1 MRNALVCIFFTVLCA
16 ISLHSCATDGT
27 GMSADSAK
35 ERIVA
40 LVNGSPI
47 KYAEFKQEL
56 DSTYLRFHEA
66 GQLVDGLMYEQ
77 LKSEILE
84 SLINLRLLYQHSQ
97 ATGIRIDDAEV
108 DSYYQA
114 RVAQYPTRR
123 EYVKSIK
130 AAGLTDADI
139 KMRIR
144 RTLGAQK
151 FVEEHV
157 APKATVTNEEVQAY
171 YKANPNEF
179 EHDVLVHAAHILIK
193 VSPWADKETRRKAKE
208 KLLDIRAQV
217 QAGADFAEMAK
228 KYSEG
233 PSKAKGGDLGYF
245 GYAQMAPTFET
256 AAFALR
262 PGEIS
267 KVVTT
272 QFGYHLIKVYDRRP
286 AGRETLEEAAPIL
299 KSRFQKER
307 LDTHLRQ
314 VVDQL
319 KAKANIERFELKEAD

>member
-1 MRNALVCIFFTVLCA
+1 MRNTLFYIFFTIVCA
-16 ISLHSCATDGT
+16 VSFHSCATDGAK
-27 GMSADSAK
+27 MSADSV
-35 ERIVA
+35 EDHIVA
-40 LVNGSPI
+40 VVNGSPI

-56 DSTYLRFHEA
+56 DSTYMRFHEA

-77 LKSEILE
+77 LKDEILE

-97 ATGIRIDDAEV
+97 AKGIRIDDSEV
-108 DSYYQA
+108 ETYYQA
-114 RVAQYPTRR
+114 KVAKYPSKRDY
-123 EYVKSIK
+123 EKSIK
-130 AAGLTDADI
+130 AAGLADADI

-151 FVEEHV
+151 FVEERV
-157 APKATVTNEEVQAY
+157 APKATVTDEEVQAY
-171 YKANPNEF
+171 YEANPNEF

-193 VSPWADKETRRKAKE
+193 VSPWADKESRHKAKA
-208 KLLDIRAQV
+208 KLVNIRAQIE
-217 QAGADFAEMAK
+217 AGADFAEMAR

-233 PSKAKGGDLGYF
+233 PSKANGGDLGYF

-256 AAFALR
+256 AAFSLK

-267 KVVTT
+267 NVVTT

-286 AGRETLEEAAPIL
+286 AGKETLEEAAPIL

-307 LDTHLRQ
+307 LDTHLRH

-319 KAKANIERFELKEAD
+319 KAKATIERFELE

>member
-1 MRNALVCIFFTVLCA
+1 MRNKLFYLFFTIVCTV
-16 ISLHSCATDGT
+16 SLYSCAMDGT
-27 GMSADSAK
+27 NMSAGSVEDH
-35 ERIVA
+35 IVA
-40 LVNGSPI
+40 VVNGSPI

-56 DSTYLRFHEA
+56 DSTYMRFHEA

-77 LKSEILE
+77 LKDEILE

-97 ATGIRIDDAEV
+97 TVGIRIDDGEIE
-108 DSYYQA
+108 SYYKA
-114 RVAQYPTRR
+114 KVAQYASKRDY
-123 EYVKSIK
+123 EKSIK
-130 AAGLTDADI
+130 EAGLTDADI
-139 KMRIR
+139 NMRIR
-144 RTLGAQK
+144 RTLGAK
-151 FVEEHV
+151 TFVEKHV
-157 APKATVTNEEVQAY
+157 APKATVTDEEVRAY
-171 YKANPNEF
+171 YEANPNEF

-208 KLLDIRAQV
+208 TLVDIRARIE
-217 QAGADFAEMAK
+217 AGADFAEMAK

-233 PSKAKGGDLGYF
+233 PSKTNGGDLGYF
-245 GYAQMAPTFET
+245 GYAQMAPSFET
-256 AAFALR
+256 TAFALK

-286 AGRETLEEAAPIL
+286 AGKETLEEAGPIL
-299 KSRFQKER
+299 KSRFQRER

-319 KAKANIERFELKEAD
+319 KAKANIERFELK

>member
-1 MRNALVCIFFTVLCA
+1 
-16 ISLHSCATDGT
+16 
-27 GMSADSAK
+27 MSADSA
-35 ERIVA
+35 EDDFAAV
-40 LVNGSPI
+40 VNGSPI

-56 DSTYLRFHEA
+56 DSTYMRFHES

-77 LKSEILE
+77 LKDEILE

-97 ATGIRIDDAEV
+97 AKGIRVDDDEV
-108 DSYYQA
+108 ESYYQA
-114 RVAQYPTRR
+114 RVAQYPSKRHY
-123 EYVKSIK
+123 ENSIK
-130 AAGLTDADI
+130 AAGLTNADI
-139 KMRIR
+139 KLRIR

-157 APKATVTNEEVQAY
+157 APKATVTDAEVKAY
-171 YKANPNEF
+171 YEANPNEF

-208 KLLDIRAQV
+208 KLVNIRTQI

-233 PSKAKGGDLGYF
+233 PSKTNGGDLGYF

-319 KAKANIERFELKEAD
+319 KTKANIERFELKEAD

>member
-1 MRNALVCIFFTVLCA
+1 MRNTLFHIFFTIVCA
-16 ISLHSCATDGT
+16 VSFHSCATDAIIK
-27 GMSADSAK
+27 SADSA
-35 ERIVA
+35 EDDIVA
-40 LVNGSPI
+40 KVNGSPI
-47 KYAEFKQEL
+47 KYTEFKQEL
-56 DSTYLRFHEA
+56 DSTYTRFHEA

-77 LKSEILE
+77 LKDEILE

-97 ATGIRIDDAEV
+97 AKGIRIDDGEV
-108 DSYYQA
+108 ESYYQA
-114 RVAQYPTRR
+114 RVAQYPSADDY
-123 EYVKSIK
+123 EKSLK

-151 FVEEHV
+151 FVEDHV
-157 APKATVTNEEVQAY
+157 APKATVTDEEVKAY
-171 YKANPNEF
+171 YEANPNEF

-208 KLLDIRAQV
+208 KLVNIRAKIE
-217 QAGADFAEMAK
+217 AGADFAEMAK

-233 PSKAKGGDLGYF
+233 PSKTNGGDLGYF

-272 QFGYHLIKVYDRRP
+272 QFGYHLIKVYDRKP

-299 KSRFQKER
+299 KSRFQKKR

-319 KAKANIERFELKEAD
+319 KTKADIERFELK

>member
-1 MRNALVCIFFTVLCA
+1 MRNTLFYIFFTIVCA
-16 ISLHSCATDGT
+16 VSFHSCATDGAN
-27 GMSADSAK
+27 MSADTV
-35 ERIVA
+35 EDHIVA
-40 LVNGSPI
+40 VVNGSPI

-56 DSTYLRFHEA
+56 DSTYMRFHEA

-77 LKSEILE
+77 LKGEILE

-97 ATGIRIDDAEV
+97 TKGIRIDDGEV
-108 DSYYQA
+108 ESYYQA
-114 RVAQYPTRR
+114 KVAQYPSKRDYET
-123 EYVKSIK
+123 SIK

-139 KMRIR
+139 NMRIR

-151 FVEEHV
+151 FIEEHV
-157 APKATVTNEEVQAY
+157 APKATVTDEEVQAY
-171 YKANPNEF
+171 YEANPNEF
-179 EHDVLVHAAHILIK
+179 EHNVLVHAAHILIK
-193 VSPWADKETRRKAKE
+193 VSPWADKETRHKAKE
-208 KLLDIRAQV
+208 KLVNIRAQIE
-217 QAGADFAEMAK
+217 AGADFAKMAK

-233 PSKAKGGDLGYF
+233 PSKANGGDLGYF

-256 AAFALR
+256 AAFALK

-267 KVVTT
+267 NVVTT

-286 AGRETLEEAAPIL
+286 AGKETLQEAAPML

-314 VVDQL
+314 VVDRL
-319 KAKANIERFELKEAD
+319 KATAEIKRFEIK

>member
-1 MRNALVCIFFTVLCA
+1 
-16 ISLHSCATDGT
+16 
-27 GMSADSAK
+27 MSADPVK
-35 ERIVA
+35 EHIVA
-40 LVNGSPI
+40 VVNGSAI
-47 KYAEFKQEL
+47 KHSEFKQEL
-56 DSTYLRFHEA
+56 DSTYMRFHEA

-77 LKSEILE
+77 LKDEILE

-97 ATGIRIDDAEV
+97 AKGIRIEDSEV
-108 DSYYQA
+108 ESYYRA
-114 RVAQYPTRR
+114 RVAQYPSTHD
-123 EYVKSIK
+123 YQNSIK

-157 APKATVTNEEVQAY
+157 APRASVTDEEVLEY

-208 KLLDIRAQV
+208 KLVNIRTQIE
-217 QAGADFAEMAK
+217 AGADFAEMAK

-233 PSKAKGGDLGYF
+233 PSKADGGDLGYF

-272 QFGYHLIKVYDRRP
+272 QFGYHLIKVYDRKP
-286 AGRETLEEAAPIL
+286 AGRETFEEAAPIL
-299 KSRFQKER
+299 KSRFKKER
-307 LDTHLRQ
+307 LDTHLHQ
-314 VVDQL
+314 VVEQL
-319 KAKANIERFELKEAD
+319 KAKAKIERFELN

>member
-1 MRNALVCIFFTVLCA
+1 MRNTLFYIFFTIACA
-16 ISLHSCATDGT
+16 VSFQSCATDGT
-27 GMSADSAK
+27 TMSADSA
-35 ERIVA
+35 EDQIVA
-40 LVNGSPI
+40 VVNGSPI

-56 DSTYLRFHEA
+56 DSTYKRFHEA

-77 LKSEILE
+77 LKDEILE

-97 ATGIRIDDAEV
+97 DKGIRIDESEV

-114 RVAQYPTRR
+114 KVAQYPSKRDYET
-123 EYVKSIK
+123 SIK

-139 KMRIR
+139 TMRIR

-151 FVEEHV
+151 FVEKHI
-157 APKATVTNEEVQAY
+157 APQVTVTDEEVQAY
-171 YKANPNEF
+171 YEANPNEF
-179 EHDVLVHAAHILIK
+179 EHNVLVHAAHILIK
-193 VSPWADKETRRKAKE
+193 VSPWADKETRRKAKQ
-208 KLLDIRAQV
+208 KLVDIRV
-217 QAGADFAEMAK
+217 QIEAGAGFAEMAR

-233 PSKAKGGDLGYF
+233 PSKANGGDLGYF
-245 GYAQMAPTFET
+245 GYAQMAPSFET
-256 AAFALR
+256 AAFALK

-267 KVVTT
+267 EVVTT

-286 AGRETLEEAAPIL
+286 AGKETLEEAAPIL
-299 KSRFQKER
+299 KSRFQRER

-319 KAKANIERFELKEAD
+319 KAKASIERFELK

>member
-1 MRNALVCIFFTVLCA
+1 MRNALFYIFFTIICFA
-16 ISLHSCATDGT
+16 SFHSCTTDGASIST
-27 GMSADSAK
+27 GSAEDDF
-35 ERIVA
+35 VA

-56 DSTYLRFHEA
+56 DSTYMRFHES

-77 LKSEILE
+77 LKEEILE

-97 ATGIRIDDAEV
+97 AKGIRIDDGEV
-108 DSYYQA
+108 ESYYQA
-114 RVAQYPTRR
+114 KVAQYPSAHDYTT
-123 EYVKSIK
+123 SIK
-130 AAGLTDADI
+130 EAGLTDADI

-144 RTLGAQK
+144 RTLGTQK

-157 APKATVTNEEVQAY
+157 APKATVTDAEVKAY
-171 YKANPNEF
+171 YEANPNEF

-193 VSPWADKETRRKAKE
+193 VSPWADKQIRRKAKE
-208 KLLDIRAQV
+208 KLVNIRAQIE
-217 QAGADFAEMAK
+217 AGADFAEMAK
-228 KYSEG
+228 EYSEG
-233 PSKAKGGDLGYF
+233 PSKANGGDLGYF
-245 GYAQMAPTFET
+245 GYAQMSPTFET

-272 QFGYHLIKVYDRRP
+272 QFGYHLIKVYDRKP

-307 LDTHLRQ
+307 LDNHLRQ

-319 KAKANIERFELKEAD
+319 KTKANIERFEIKEAN